1 MPIQKNTSHFLQLTE
16 YIVTGKVG
24 LDGFMAELSVFYSGE
39 TTPYVLWD
47 LTDAVLWNINA
58 KDAEVLSSHR
68 GRFLQ
73 AENRVK
79 TAFVADHEHSFNL
92 STWFKQYG
100 EMDRLTF
107 QVEVFTSV
115 IKAKEWLFE
124 SSQK

>member
-1 MPIQKNTSHFLQLTE
+1 MPIQKKTSQFEQLTE
-16 YIVTGKVG
+16 YIVTGKVS
-24 LDGFMAELSVFYSGE
+24 LSEFMAELSAFYSGE
-39 TTPYVLWD
+39 ITPYVLWD

-79 TAFVADHEHSFNL
+79 TAFVADHEHSLNL

-107 QVEVFTSV
+107 QVEVFSSLTR
-115 IKAKEWLFE
+115 AKEWLFE
-124 SSQK
+124 VSE